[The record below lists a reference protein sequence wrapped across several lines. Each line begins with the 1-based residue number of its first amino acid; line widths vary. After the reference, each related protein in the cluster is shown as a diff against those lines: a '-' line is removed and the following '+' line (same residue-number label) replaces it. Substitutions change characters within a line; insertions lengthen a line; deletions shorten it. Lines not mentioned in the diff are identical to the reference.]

1 MAVDAKLLG
10 EDLARGTALGLEFL
24 AQQGA
29 LNKANAVASAAGA
42 AALSALQK
50 GEAAAEKTY
59 SDIESKAKAVYVAA
73 ETKAAAARD
82 DALTAIRQNYE
93 TVVAEQAVTV
103 QAETAAL
110 DALRLRLEE
119 AQAAIRDVHSVD
131 VNLFP
136 TTTPVN
142 NSLRV

>member
-1 MAVDAKLLG
+1 M
-10 EDLARGTALGLEFL
+10 

>member
-1 MAVDAKLLG
+1 MSKSHPKV
-10 EDLARGTALGLEFL
+10 
-24 AQQGA
+24 
-29 LNKANAVASAAGA
+29 KAPTDKPTGPSGVPG
-42 AALSALQK
+42 LSANTT
-50 GEAAAEKTY
+50 G
-59 SDIESKAKAVYVAA
+59 
-73 ETKAAAARD
+73 TKAAAARD